1 MENNNNN
8 FFIDGKT
15 SKNETNENNQKIEGV
30 INTGDSML
38 SSNKLNNLTI
48 SELNE
53 IKDKEYDKPGVLGDL
68 LIKYTFSTINNKVNL
83 KILYY

>member
-53 IKDKEYDKPGVLGDL
+53 IKDKEYDKSGGLDDL

>member
-15 SKNETNENNQKIEGV
+15 YKNETNENNQKIEGV

-53 IKDKEYDKPGVLGDL
+53 IKDKEYDKPGV
-68 LIKYTFSTINNKVNL
+68 
-83 KILYY
+83 

>member
-53 IKDKEYDKPGVLGDL
+53 IKDKEYDKPGV
-68 LIKYTFSTINNKVNL
+68 
-83 KILYY
+83 